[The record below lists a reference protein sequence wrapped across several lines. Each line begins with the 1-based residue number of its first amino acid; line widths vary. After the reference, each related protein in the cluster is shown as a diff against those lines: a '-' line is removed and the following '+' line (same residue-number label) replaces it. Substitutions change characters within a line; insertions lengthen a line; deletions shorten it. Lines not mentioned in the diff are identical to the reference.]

1 MTTDSPPVADEHVR
15 AHARA
20 AYGIYGIIISG
31 GVMAAT
37 AATKTIPQITVAVIV
52 TLLVYWVA
60 ERYAHVMALLMLRGP
75 NLSRHE
81 ILQDLRDGWAIVSA
95 SFLPLLVL
103 IGAFAFGAERRTAVL
118 IALCFSTGL
127 LTVIGWQIAAQ
138 ARLGVLGRLGSAAA
152 ATALGLVLIALKTSL
167 H

>member
-1 MTTDSPPVADEHVR
+1 MAPTIPAADEHVR

-37 AATKTIPQITVAVIV
+37 AATKTVAQMTAAVIV
-52 TLLVYWVA
+52 TLLVYWAA
-60 ERYAHVMALLMLRGP
+60 ERYAHVMALLMLRGTA
-75 NLSRHE
+75 LRRTE
-81 ILQDLRDGWAIVSA
+81 VWQDLRDGWAVVTA

-103 IGAFAFGAERRTAVL
+103 LGSYALGAAHITSVL
-118 IALCFSTGL
+118 IALTFSTGL
-127 LTVIGWQIAAQ
+127 LTIIGWRIASQ
-138 ARLGVLGRLGSAAA
+138 ARLGFIGRLTSAGAAA
-152 ATALGLVLIALKTSL
+152 GMGLILIVLKTSL